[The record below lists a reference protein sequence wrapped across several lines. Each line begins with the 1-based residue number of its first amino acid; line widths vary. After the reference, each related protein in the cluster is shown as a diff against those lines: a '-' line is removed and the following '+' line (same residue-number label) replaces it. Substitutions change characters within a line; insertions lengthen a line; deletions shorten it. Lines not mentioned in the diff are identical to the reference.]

1 MSMRAWQGRLMWAG
15 GAVLALLAVVYAGPA
30 RDVVQPRGA
39 ASPPAA
45 GPSDRGEP
53 QPSLSAPAAVNDPD
67 LARARERLQSR
78 ERPEPIRDAFA
89 PRSWAP
95 AQVETPPTPAAQA
108 PPPAAAP
115 VAPPLPFR
123 YLGQLSEHGRTVVF
137 LARGEAPVTASVG
150 EVLDGTYRVERIA
163 DTAVEFTYLPLNESQ
178 VLQVGGVQ

>member
-15 GAVLALLAVVYAGPA
+15 GAVLALLAIVYAGPA

-39 ASPPAA
+39 ASPAPAE
-45 GPSDRGEP
+45 PHDRAEP
-53 QPSLSAPAAVNDPD
+53 QPSVSAPAVVNDPD

-95 AQVETPPTPAAQA
+95 AQVEPPPAPAQAA
-108 PPPAAAP
+108 PPPPAP

-123 YLGQLSEHGRTVVF
+123 YLGQLSEQGRTVVF
-137 LARGEAPVTASVG
+137 LARGEAPVAGSVG
-150 EVLDGTYRVERIA
+150 EVLDGTYRIERIA
-163 DTAVEFTYLPLNESQ
+163 DTAVEFTYLPLNERQ